1 MITVLVTGDKEVAA
15 RFEKLPGA
23 AHSRLVREMQ
33 RITIDLQNYVR
44 DSKLSGQVL
53 KNRTGTLR
61 RSINQR
67 VEESGSTITG
77 IVGANLGAAR
87 YAAAQEYG
95 ATIHLPEIVPVR
107 ARALRFVSR
116 SGDVVFAR
124 RVAAHDVTLPERSY
138 LRSSLSEKRDEYTG
152 RLASAVGEVING

>member
-1 MITVLVTGDKEVAA
+1 MAVQVIVTGDKEVAA
-15 RFEKLPGA
+15 RFEKLPSE
-23 AHSRLVREMQ
+23 AHSRLLREMQ
-33 RITIDLQNYVR
+33 RITIDLQNYIR

-95 ATIHLPEIVPVR
+95 ATIHLP
-107 ARALRFVSR
+107 
-116 SGDVVFAR
+116 
-124 RVAAHDVTLPERSY
+124 
-138 LRSSLSEKRDEYTG
+138 
-152 RLASAVGEVING
+152 